1 MERRDAG
8 RWIAEGM
15 ERQELAGAPMP
26 PEAKQASEIRA
37 RWAWTE
43 PAVWTDRMLSALEE
57 SVKGGVW
64 FSLISDGQTATLRNL
79 GCILWN
85 TPEQTPD
92 GHFDVTTDWRAV
104 CGRTAR
110 TVRRE
115 GRPVNRPSLPLSY

>member
-57 SVKGGVW
+57 GVKGGVW

-110 TVRRE
+110 TVRR
-115 GRPVNRPSLPLSY
+115 